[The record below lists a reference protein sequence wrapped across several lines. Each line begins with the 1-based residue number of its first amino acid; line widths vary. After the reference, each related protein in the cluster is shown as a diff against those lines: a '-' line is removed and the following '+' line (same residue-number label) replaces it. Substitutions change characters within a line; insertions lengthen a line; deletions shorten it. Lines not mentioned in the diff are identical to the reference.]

1 MWTKQ
6 YQVRIFG
13 AKVNVLLFSEL
24 MFGLH
29 KIVAHRLNL

>member
-13 AKVNVLLFSEL
+13 AKSKRFIVFGL
-24 MFGLH
+24 MSGLH